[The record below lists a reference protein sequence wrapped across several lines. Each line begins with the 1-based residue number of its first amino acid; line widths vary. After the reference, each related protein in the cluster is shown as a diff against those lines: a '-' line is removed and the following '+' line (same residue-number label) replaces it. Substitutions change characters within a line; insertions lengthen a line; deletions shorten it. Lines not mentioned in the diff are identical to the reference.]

1 MSRRLFVNAAGAAGV
16 AAIAAATS
24 AFFVSAPTFADEP
37 SPTPTPTVETSQ
49 EPTAEEIMKSDDPY
63 AAIGFNEE
71 LLDVPDGAP
80 ARFYDDRLALLF
92 AERLRCDVRLKN
104 RYARD
109 AAATA
114 KPDGFCGTPSVNVSK
129 AALPPFGC
137 VLHMGDARLW
147 RPAKP
152 GTVSARTLDVVLR
165 ASLKVAESQELDRMR
180 RDEGFRAHI
189 DAQTAIWQNW
199 PRETRRFLLQKLA
212 EVESKTPVDLGRA
225 VFLRERLELAE
236 QEVLL
241 YFYRTESNVGAPR
254 LVAADVEKLL
264 DVPKGESAEFYR
276 ARLAD
281 IRKTLLLVDGSLVA
295 DKQGLG
301 AFEEPLNDASTE
313 VSLRLADADDASP
326 SERFAHFQRAVARLA
341 DSGAVDR
348 LQDVAEQEAARDA
361 VDATD
366 EARTPCVEIAI
377 LSARLR
383 NLETASLKRPA
394 GERGLRSPEAQAE
407 WSRIEIELLERVDDG
422 EIAWKLGGSWARVAE
437 DFAERVENLDR
448 DVAARFRN
456 DFGARRAAA
465 QKAPQ

>member
-1 MSRRLFVNAAGAAGV
+1 MSRRLFVNAAGV

-24 AFFVSAPTFADEP
+24 AFFVSAPTFAAELSQEP
-37 SPTPTPTVETSQ
+37 TSTAETSQ

-71 LLDVPDGAP
+71 LLDVPDGKP

-92 AERLRCDVRLKN
+92 AERLRCDVQLKN

-109 AAATA
+109 AAASA
-114 KPDGFCGTPSVNVSK
+114 KPEGFCGTPSVNVSK

-189 DAQTAIWQNW
+189 DAQTAIWKNW

-281 IRKTLLLVDGSLVA
+281 IRETLLLVDGSLVA

-313 VSLRLADADDASP
+313 VSHRLADADDATP
-326 SERFAHFQRAVARLA
+326 PERFAHFQRAVARLA

-366 EARTPCVEIAI
+366 EARTSCVELAI

-383 NLETASLKRPA
+383 NLETASLATGRN
-394 GERGLRSPEAQAE
+394 LRSPEAQAE

-437 DFAERVENLDR
+437 DFAGRVANLDL

-456 DFGARRAAA
+456 DFGARLAAA
-465 QKAPQ
+465 QKATE

>member
-1 MSRRLFVNAAGAAGV
+1 MSRRLFVNAA
-16 AAIAAATS
+16 AIAAATT
-24 AFFVSAPTFADEP
+24 AFFVSAPTFADAP
-37 SPTPTPTVETSQ
+37 PPTAETSQ

-71 LLDVPDGAP
+71 LLDVPDGKP

-109 AAATA
+109 NAASA

-152 GTVSARTLDVVLR
+152 GTVSARTLDVVLQ
-165 ASLKVAESQELDRMR
+165 ASLKVAESQELERSR

-189 DAQTAIWQNW
+189 DAQTAIWQIY

-212 EVESKTPVDLGRA
+212 EVESQTPVDLGRA

-241 YFYRTESNVGAPR
+241 HFYRSESGVGAR

-276 ARLAD
+276 ARLAE
-281 IRKTLLLVDGSLVA
+281 IREALLVVDGSLRA

-301 AFEEPLNDASTE
+301 AFEAPLNDASTE

-326 SERFAHFQRAVARLA
+326 SERFAHFQRAVDRLA

-348 LQDVAEQEAARDA
+348 LQDVAEREAARDA

-383 NLETASLKRPA
+383 NLETASLKRSA
-394 GERGLRSPEAQAE
+394 AERGLRLPEAQAE

-437 DFAERVENLDR
+437 DFARRVQNLDR

-456 DFGARRAAA
+456 DFGARLAAA
-465 QKAPQ
+465 KKATE

>member
-1 MSRRLFVNAAGAAGV
+1 MSRRLFVNA

-24 AFFVSAPTFADEP
+24 AFFVSAPTFAAELSQEP
-37 SPTPTPTVETSQ
+37 TSTAETSQ

-71 LLDVPDGAP
+71 LLDVPDGKP

-109 AAATA
+109 AAASA
-114 KPDGFCGTPSVNVSK
+114 KPEGFYGTPSVNVSK

-152 GTVSARTLDVVLR
+152 GTVSARTLDVVLQ
-165 ASLKVAESQELDRMR
+165 ASLKVVESQELERSR

-189 DAQTAIWQNW
+189 DAQTAIWQIY

-212 EVESKTPVDLGRA
+212 EVESQTPVDLGRA

-241 YFYRTESNVGAPR
+241 HFYRSESGVGAR
-254 LVAADVEKLL
+254 LGSADVEKLL

-276 ARLAD
+276 ARLAE
-281 IRKTLLLVDGSLVA
+281 IREALLVVDGSLRA

-301 AFEEPLNDASTE
+301 AFEAPLNDASTE
-313 VSLRLADADDASP
+313 VSLRLADADDAPS
-326 SERFAHFQRAVARLA
+326 SERFAHFQRAVDRLA

-348 LQDVAEQEAARDA
+348 LQDVAEREAARDA

-383 NLETASLKRPA
+383 NLETASLKRSA
-394 GERGLRSPEAQAE
+394 AERGLRLPEAQAE

-437 DFAERVENLDR
+437 DFARRVQNLDR

-456 DFGARRAAA
+456 DFGARLAAA
-465 QKAPQ
+465 KKATE

>member
-1 MSRRLFVNAAGAAGV
+1 MSRRHFLNAAGV
-16 AAIAAATS
+16 AAIAAATI
-24 AFFVSAPTFADEP
+24 AFFVSAPTFADAP
-37 SPTPTPTVETSQ
+37 SPTAETSQ

-71 LLDVPDGAP
+71 LLDVPDDKP
-80 ARFYDDRLALLF
+80 ARFYDDRLADILG
-92 AERLRCDVRLKN
+92 ERLRCDVRLKN

-109 AAATA
+109 NAASA

-137 VLHMGDARLW
+137 VLHRGDARLW

-165 ASLKVAESQELDRMR
+165 ASLKVAEAKELERSR

-189 DAQTAIWQNW
+189 DAQTAIWQNNAW
-199 PRETRRFLLQKLA
+199 ETQRFLRQKLA
-212 EVESKTPVDLGRA
+212 DVESKTPVDLGRA

-236 QEVLL
+236 QEFLRE
-241 YFYRTESNVGAPR
+241 YFGDEGDAGPDELRAD
-254 LVAADVEKLL
+254 DVEKLL
-264 DVPKGESAEFYR
+264 AVPKGESAEFYR
-276 ARLAD
+276 ARLAE
-281 IRKTLLLVDGSLVA
+281 IRETLFY
-295 DKQGLG
+295 LG
-301 AFEEPLNDASTE
+301 HYKLDAFEAPLNDASTE

-326 SERFAHFQRAVARLA
+326 SERFAHFQRAVDRLA

-366 EARTPCVEIAI
+366 EARTPCVELAI

-383 NLETASLKRPA
+383 NLETAASA
-394 GERGLRSPEAQAE
+394 TGRGLRLPEAQAE

-422 EIAWKLGGSWARVAE
+422 EIAWKLGGSWERVAE
-437 DFAERVENLDR
+437 DFAERVQNLDR

-456 DFGARRAAA
+456 DFGARLAAA
-465 QKAPQ
+465 KKATE

>member
-1 MSRRLFVNAAGAAGV
+1 MSRRLFVNAAGV
-16 AAIAAATS
+16 AAIAVAT
-24 AFFVSAPTFADEP
+24 FVSAPTFADEP
-37 SPTPTPTVETSQ
+37 SQ
-49 EPTAEEIMKSDDPY
+49 ERTAEEIMKSDDPY

-92 AERLRCDVRLKN
+92 GERLRCDVRLKN

-109 AAATA
+109 NAASA

-137 VLHMGDARLW
+137 VLHRGDARLW

-152 GTVSARTLDVVLR
+152 GTVSARTLDVVLC
-165 ASLKVAESQELDRMR
+165 ASLKVAESKELERRR

-189 DAQTAIWQNW
+189 DAQTAIWQIVPW
-199 PRETRRFLLQKLA
+199 ETRRFLRQKLA

-236 QEVLL
+236 QAALL
-241 YFYRTESNVGAPR
+241 DFYRVASSSAPDALR
-254 LVAADVEKLL
+254 AADVEKLL

-276 ARLAD
+276 ARLAE
-281 IRKTLLLVDGSLVA
+281 ICKALLVVDGSLLA

-301 AFEEPLNDASTE
+301 EFEGPLNDASTE

-326 SERFAHFQRAVARLA
+326 SERFAHFQRAVDRLA
-341 DSGAVDR
+341 DTGAIDQ
-348 LQDVAEQEAARDA
+348 LLDVAEREAARDA

-366 EARTPCVEIAI
+366 EARTPCVELAI

-383 NLETASLKRPA
+383 NLETAASA
-394 GERGLRSPEAQAE
+394 TGRGLRSPEAQAE

-437 DFAERVENLDR
+437 DFAGRVANLNL

-456 DFGARRAAA
+456 DFGASLAAA
-465 QKAPQ
+465 KKATE

>member
-1 MSRRLFVNAAGAAGV
+1 MSRRLFVNAAGV
-16 AAIAAATS
+16 AAIAVAT
-24 AFFVSAPTFADEP
+24 FVSAPTFADEP
-37 SPTPTPTVETSQ
+37 SQ
-49 EPTAEEIMKSDDPY
+49 ERTAEEIMKSDDPY

-92 AERLRCDVRLKN
+92 GERLRCDVRLKN

-109 AAATA
+109 NAASA

-137 VLHMGDARLW
+137 VLHRGDARLW

-152 GTVSARTLDVVLR
+152 GTVSARTLDVVLC
-165 ASLKVAESQELDRMR
+165 ASLKVAESKELERSR

-189 DAQTAIWQNW
+189 DAQTAIWQIVPW
-199 PRETRRFLLQKLA
+199 ETRRFLRQKLA

-236 QEVLL
+236 QAALL
-241 YFYRTESNVGAPR
+241 DFYRVASSSAPDALR
-254 LVAADVEKLL
+254 AADVEKLL

-276 ARLAD
+276 ARLAE
-281 IRKTLLLVDGSLVA
+281 ICKALLVVDGSLLA

-301 AFEEPLNDASTE
+301 EFEGPLNDASTE

-326 SERFAHFQRAVARLA
+326 SERFAHFQRAVDRLA
-341 DSGAVDR
+341 DTGAIDQ
-348 LQDVAEQEAARDA
+348 LLDVAEREAARDA

-366 EARTPCVEIAI
+366 EARTPCVELAI

-383 NLETASLKRPA
+383 NLETAASA
-394 GERGLRSPEAQAE
+394 TGRGLRSPEAQAE

-422 EIAWKLGGSWARVAE
+422 EIAWKLGGSWARVAD
-437 DFAERVENLDR
+437 DFAGRVANLNL

-456 DFGARRAAA
+456 DFGARLAAA
-465 QKAPQ
+465 KKATE

>member
-1 MSRRLFVNAAGAAGV
+1 MSRRLFVNAAV
-16 AAIAAATS
+16 IAAATT
-24 AFFVSAPTFADEP
+24 AFFVSAPTFADAP
-37 SPTPTPTVETSQ
+37 SPTAETSQ

-71 LLDVPDGAP
+71 LLDVPDGKP
-80 ARFYDDRLALLF
+80 ARFYDDRLGLLLG
-92 AERLRCDVRLKN
+92 ERLRCDVRLKN

-109 AAATA
+109 NAASA

-137 VLHMGDARLW
+137 VLHRGDARLW

-152 GTVSARTLDVVLR
+152 GTVSARTLDVVLQ
-165 ASLKVAESQELDRMR
+165 ASLKVAESQELERSR

-189 DAQTAIWQNW
+189 DAQTAIWQIY

-212 EVESKTPVDLGRA
+212 EVESQTPVDLGRA

-241 YFYRTESNVGAPR
+241 HFYRSESGVGAR

-276 ARLAD
+276 ARLAE
-281 IRKTLLLVDGSLVA
+281 IREALLVVDGSLRA

-301 AFEEPLNDASTE
+301 AFEAPLNDVSTE

-326 SERFAHFQRAVARLA
+326 SERFAHFQRAVDRLA
-341 DSGAVDR
+341 DSGAADR
-348 LQDVAEQEAARDA
+348 LQDVAEREAARDA

-366 EARTPCVEIAI
+366 EARTPCVELAI

-383 NLETASLKRPA
+383 NLETASLKRSA
-394 GERGLRSPEAQAE
+394 AERGLRLPEAQTE

-437 DFAERVENLDR
+437 DFARRVQNLDR

-456 DFGARRAAA
+456 DFGARLAAA
-465 QKAPQ
+465 KKATE

>member
-1 MSRRLFVNAAGAAGV
+1 MSCRLFIDAVG
-16 AAIAAATS
+16 IAAATT
-24 AFFVSAPTFADEP
+24 AFFISAPTFADAP
-37 SPTPTPTVETSQ
+37 SPVVETSQ

-71 LLDVPDGAP
+71 LLDVPDSAP

-109 AAATA
+109 AAASA
-114 KPDGFCGTPSVNVSK
+114 KPDGFCGTPSFNVSK

-152 GTVSARTLDVVLR
+152 GTVSARTLAVVLR
-165 ASLKVAESQELDRMR
+165 ASLKVAESQELERMR
-180 RDEGFRAHI
+180 RDEGFRAYI
-189 DAQTAIWQNW
+189 DAQTAIWQIY

-241 YFYRTESNVGAPR
+241 HFYRSESGVGAPR

-276 ARLAD
+276 ARLAE
-281 IRKTLLLVDGSLVA
+281 IRKALLIVDGSLLA

-301 AFEEPLNDASTE
+301 EFEGPLNDASTE

-326 SERFAHFQRAVARLA
+326 SERFAHFQRAVDRLA

-348 LQDVAEQEAARDA
+348 LQDVVEQEAARDA

-366 EARTPCVEIAI
+366 EARTPCVELAI

-383 NLETASLKRPA
+383 NLETAALATGRN
-394 GERGLRSPEAQAE
+394 LRSPEAQAE

-422 EIAWKLGGSWARVAE
+422 EIAWKLGGSWPRVAE
-437 DFAERVENLDR
+437 DFASRVQNLDR

-456 DFGARRAAA
+456 DFGARLAAA
-465 QKAPQ
+465 KQAD

>member
-1 MSRRLFVNAAGAAGV
+1 MSRRLFVNAAGV

-24 AFFVSAPTFADEP
+24 AFFVSAPTFAAELSQEP
-37 SPTPTPTVETSQ
+37 TSTAETSQ

-71 LLDVPDGAP
+71 LLDVPDGKP

-92 AERLRCDVRLKN
+92 AERLRCDVQLKN

-109 AAATA
+109 AAASA
-114 KPDGFCGTPSVNVSK
+114 KPEGFCGTPSVNVSK

-281 IRKTLLLVDGSLVA
+281 IRETLLLVDGSLVA

-313 VSLRLADADDASP
+313 VSHRLADADDATP
-326 SERFAHFQRAVARLA
+326 PERFAHFQRAVARLA
-341 DSGAVDR
+341 NSGAVDR

-366 EARTPCVEIAI
+366 EARTPCVELAI

-383 NLETASLKRPA
+383 NLETAASA
-394 GERGLRSPEAQAE
+394 TGRGLRSPEAQAE

-437 DFAERVENLDR
+437 DFAGRVANLDL

-456 DFGARRAAA
+456 DFGARLAAA
-465 QKAPQ
+465 QKATE

>member
-1 MSRRLFVNAAGAAGV
+1 MSRRLFVNAA
-16 AAIAAATS
+16 AIAAATT

-37 SPTPTPTVETSQ
+37 PPTAETSQ

-71 LLDVPDGAP
+71 LLDVPDGKP
-80 ARFYDDRLALLF
+80 ARFYDDRLGLLLG
-92 AERLRCDVRLKN
+92 ERLRCDVRLKN

-109 AAATA
+109 AAASA

-152 GTVSARTLDVVLR
+152 GTVSARTLDVVLQ
-165 ASLKVAESQELDRMR
+165 ASLKVAESQELERSR

-189 DAQTAIWQNW
+189 DAQTAIWQIY

-212 EVESKTPVDLGRA
+212 EVESQTPVDLGRA

-241 YFYRTESNVGAPR
+241 HFYRSESGVGAR
-254 LVAADVEKLL
+254 LGSADVEKLL

-276 ARLAD
+276 ARLAE
-281 IRKTLLLVDGSLVA
+281 IREALLVVDGSLRA

-301 AFEEPLNDASTE
+301 AFEAPLNDASTE

-326 SERFAHFQRAVARLA
+326 SERFAHFQRAVDRLA

-348 LQDVAEQEAARDA
+348 LQDVAEREAARDA

-366 EARTPCVEIAI
+366 EARTSCVELAI

-383 NLETASLKRPA
+383 NLETASLKRSA
-394 GERGLRSPEAQAE
+394 TGRGLRSPEAQAE

-437 DFAERVENLDR
+437 DFARRVQNLDR
-448 DVAARFRN
+448 DVAARFRH
-456 DFGARRAAA
+456 DFGARLAAA
-465 QKAPQ
+465 KKATE